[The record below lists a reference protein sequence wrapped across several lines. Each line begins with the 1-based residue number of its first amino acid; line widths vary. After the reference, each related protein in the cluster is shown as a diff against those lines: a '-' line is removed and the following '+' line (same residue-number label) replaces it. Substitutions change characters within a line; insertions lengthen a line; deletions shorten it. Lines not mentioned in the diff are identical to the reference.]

1 MLKLILNT
9 AVFSFILCIASSCE
23 NELERTNLY
32 DKKSPNFGNN
42 GLWLKELKFLK
53 DVTPSGKIVCKTN
66 PYAMFIFK
74 NRGLIQSSGTINI
87 DASGN
92 SYFFSPFIE
101 YNVEP
106 MYELIKISNMDPG
119 ESAVGNVRISTTCTD
134 EFKNVNTDEIFV
146 EDTNISNQ
154 VLIYYTNI
162 TSTSTRNDYFSPG
175 GNYEIEPIVLNNTS
189 STLTSLRLTSITIER
204 GNQFINQ
211 LQVTQPFNFLYAD
224 PFQIT
229 LPTKRFNVSIK
240 PDAPENAEFVLR
252 YNFNNGSRHS
262 VRYIITK

>member
-1 MLKLILNT
+1 MIKNILKAT
-9 AVFSFILCIASSCE
+9 VFSFILCITSSCE

-42 GLWLKELKFLK
+42 GLWLEELKFIK
-53 DVTPSGKIVCKTN
+53 DVTPSGKIVCKTR

-74 NRGLIQSSGTINI
+74 NRGLVQSSGKINI

-92 SYFFSPFIE
+92 SNFSSPYR

-106 MYELIKISNMDPG
+106 MNELITTSEMDPG
-119 ESAVGNVRISTTCTD
+119 QYAVGTVRISTTCTD
-134 EFKNVNTDEIFV
+134 EFKNVNTNEMFV
-146 EDTNISNQ
+146 EDTNILSQ
-154 VLIYYTNI
+154 VLIYKTFI
-162 TSTSTRNDYFSPG
+162 ASASTGKYYFSPG
-175 GNYEIEPIVLNNTS
+175 GSYDIEPIVLNNTS
-189 STLTSLRLTSITIER
+189 SILTSLQLTSITIER
-204 GNQFINQ
+204 GNQYINQ
-211 LQVTQPFNFLYAD
+211 LQLTQPYSFDYVD
-224 PFQIT
+224 PYKLT
-229 LPTKRFNVSIK
+229 SSNKRFNVSIK